1 MILTEWRDLPAGAVQ
16 PLHEAERE
24 RWLSRLG
31 WDLSGPIEII
41 EDARSAGFLP
51 GYVVSDEDGRPLG
64 WTYFVLHDGMLQIGG
79 LSTARSSVARALL
92 DAVLSSPEAG
102 LARRLSCF
110 VYPGCEGVGSAFLR
124 QRFVLN
130 EGHYL
135 TRDLRGPHDVPVV
148 PEAVCVRRWQA
159 EDLAGLVRLLE
170 AAYQGVP
177 GGDCF
182 APDGRRDQWA
192 HYAAQLV
199 RTPAVGA
206 FDPALSLVMTGTG
219 GDAHRPL
226 AAVISTRLGPGTVH
240 LAQVIVDPRLRRR
253 GAGAAL
259 VRLALQHA
267 ASAGFE
273 RATLMVDG
281 RNQPAR
287 ALYARLGFVA
297 GERFLFGHRTA
308 RTRLAA

>member
-1 MILTEWRDLPAGAVQ
+1 MILTEWRDHPADVVR
-16 PLHEAERE
+16 PLQEAERV

-31 WDLSGPIEII
+31 WDLTGPTEII
-41 EDARSAGFLP
+41 EEARSAGFLP
-51 GYVVSDEDGRPLG
+51 GYVVSDDRGRPLG

-79 LSTARSSVARALL
+79 LATTRGSVARALR
-92 DAVLSSPEAG
+92 DAVLTYPEAG

-110 VYPGCEGVGSAFLR
+110 VYPGCEGVTSAFLR
-124 QRFVLN
+124 QRFALT
-130 EGHYL
+130 ESHYL
-135 TRDLRGPHDVPVV
+135 TRDLRGLRDAPTVS
-148 PEAVCVRRWQA
+148 EIACVRRWQA

-170 AAYQGVP
+170 GAYQGVP
-177 GGDCF
+177 GADCF

-206 FDPALSLVMTGTG
+206 FDPALSFVMTGTG
-219 GDAHRPL
+219 ADAHRPL

-240 LAQVIVDPRLRRR
+240 LAQVVVDPQLRRL

-267 ASAGFE
+267 ASAGFT

-287 ALYARLGFVA
+287 ALYARLGFEA
-297 GERFLFGHRTA
+297 GERFLFGQRAA